1 VVLLV
6 GLWFVL
12 DGAITIRYGSVQ
24 TPHEFVS
31 EAESEAMLRM
41 QILHTVHRALR
52 ESDQPHTPAELAEA
66 CDLTESRVRS
76 ALEYL
81 EHRGQVNRSEKGY
94 RAVPQTWGRLTPV
107 VRFGAWLPHRI
118 LRPVRQV
125 RNDR

>member
-1 VVLLV
+1 MALLV

-52 ESDQPHTPAELAEA
+52 ESD
-66 CDLTESRVRS
+66 
-76 ALEYL
+76 
-81 EHRGQVNRSEKGY
+81 
-94 RAVPQTWGRLTPV
+94 
-107 VRFGAWLPHRI
+107 
-118 LRPVRQV
+118 
-125 RNDR
+125 